1 MPLRHEMK
9 RLILTLSLTL
19 VLAASARGVT
29 QNDTIFIDA
38 ATGDTLRPAVQL
50 PWPQNL
56 SAALDALTGDEMF
69 QRSLLGLMVWDLT
82 TDSLVYEKNSHQL
95 MRPASVQK
103 LLTSVTAL
111 KDLGAAYQFQT
122 RLYATARTDKDS
134 ILRGDIY
141 IRGGFDPRFG
151 ADDMESFVGA
161 LSRGG
166 LKCIDGRIFA
176 DVSLKDT
183 LKWGK
188 GWCWDDEEKTLTP
201 LLYNGRD
208 VFMKKFFEK
217 LDAYGISHPGDYIY
231 REVPLDSV
239 WLLDERSHTVDQIL
253 VRTLKQSDNLYAES
267 IFYQLGA
274 QDGQPYPSARL
285 SAARIEALQHE
296 LGLNPDDYNVADGS
310 GLSLYNYATPHE
322 IVTLLRYVWNHEEIY
337 AHLVTALPIAGEDG
351 TLKNRM
357 KGGAAHGNVQAKTGT
372 LNSVSTLA
380 GYTTAPNGHRLCFC
394 IMNQGIRSQSW
405 AHGIQDAICE
415 MMSGM

>member
-1 MPLRHEMK
+1 MCLV
-9 RLILTLSLTL
+9 LSLG
-19 VLAASARGVT
+19 ARASVT
-29 QNDTIFIDA
+29 CDTIYIDA

-50 PWPQNL
+50 PWPQNVA
-56 SAALDALTGDEMF
+56 AALDAVAGDEMF
-69 QRSLLGLMVWDLT
+69 QRSLLGLLVWDLT
-82 TDSLVYEKNSHQL
+82 TDSLIYEKNSRQL

-111 KDLGAAYQFQT
+111 KNLGAAYQFRT
-122 RLYATARTDKDS
+122 RLYATAQTDKDS
-134 ILRGDIY
+134 VLRGDVY
-141 IRGGFDPRFG
+141 VVGGFDPRFG

-166 LKCIDGRIFA
+166 LKFIDGRVFA

-208 VFMKKFFEK
+208 VFMKKFYEK
-217 LDAYGISHPGDYIY
+217 LDAYGISHPGDYTY

-239 WLLDERSHTVDQIL
+239 TLLDERSHTVDQVL

-274 QDGQPYPSARL
+274 QEGQVYPSARL
-285 SAARIEALQHE
+285 SAAKVEELQRE
-296 LGLNPDDYNVADGS
+296 MGLNPDDYNVADGS

-322 IVTLLRYVWNHEEIY
+322 IVTLLRYVWAHEDIY

-357 KGGAAHGNVQAKTGT
+357 KGTTAQGNVQAKTGT

-415 MMSGM
+415 IITRL